1 MPGDGCWLKRK
12 RRSGKVPS
20 YREKEGWER
29 LLHTGKR
36 RLGKE
41 GWGRLLHTGKEKVGE
56 RGLGKVASYRK
67 RVGWGKVASSRKRD
81 GRRRLLAAGK
91 G

>member
-1 MPGDGCWLKRK
+1 M
-12 RRSGKVPS
+12 
-20 YREKEGWER
+20 
-29 LLHTGKR
+29 LHTGKD
-36 RLGKE
+36 
-41 GWGRLLHTGKEKVGE
+41 KVGE